1 MVLNIRGFFPGRATL
16 NASIYT
22 FPSCCY
28 KHSLLVGYDC
38 MKSVLIWSFFG
49 PYYPAFGLNTGIYG
63 PDKLRIR
70 TLLTQCVFLIIP
82 LYNNILVP
90 ILIRQLFYLL
100 RSRFATTSN
109 RSNSRSQLVF
119 RMRSSS
125 GENQNNTIVSTLQL
139 PFVNLNLTN
148 EFLRRKKPRIHH
160 YRFFLRNFIQ
170 ICRDGKNSGI
180 FAFNCYGQQ
189 INPSSQG
196 KYFL

>member
-1 MVLNIRGFFPGRATL
+1 
-16 NASIYT
+16 
-22 FPSCCY
+22 
-28 KHSLLVGYDC
+28 

-49 PYYPAFGLNTGIYG
+49 PYYPAFGLNTEIYG